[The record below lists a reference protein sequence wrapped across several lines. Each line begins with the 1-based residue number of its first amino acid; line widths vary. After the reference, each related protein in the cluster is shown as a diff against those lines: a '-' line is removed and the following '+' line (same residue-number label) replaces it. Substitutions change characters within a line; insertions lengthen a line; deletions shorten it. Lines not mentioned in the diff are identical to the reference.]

1 MTITDRPSW
10 VADAVFYQ
18 IFPDRFSMS
27 ADIPKPTNLEP
38 WESPPTRHG
47 YKGGDLGGVVDHLD
61 WVTDLGA
68 NAIYFNP
75 IFRSASNHRYHTHD
89 YYSIDPLLG
98 GDAAFERLLHEC
110 EMRQIRVVLDGVFNH
125 ASRGF
130 FQFNDILENGAQ
142 SPWLDWFTV
151 QQTPVNAYSGDSPNY
166 AAWWNNPAL
175 PQFNTENP
183 AVREFLM
190 GVTEHWIKRGI
201 DGWRLDVP
209 EEIKTEGF
217 WEEMRQR
224 VKAINPDAYI
234 VGEVWIPAGDWIGG
248 GTRFDGVMNYPMTE
262 ANLRFAAAGR
272 IADAVVEPVN
282 LTLTPP
288 LGAVGYAAAVT
299 EHLELYPWDAHT
311 SNLNLLG
318 SHDTARVVSMVG
330 GDADSVALAATLMLT
345 FPGAPC
351 IYYGDE
357 IGMHGGHD
365 PGCRAGFPWDRRE
378 DWNQNLLG
386 TFRDLIAVR
395 AARPELR
402 HGEYRTL
409 SAEGDLYVFSRE
421 TDAGGV
427 AVAVNAGNN
436 SATAELDGVTITDQ
450 LWGEGSSQGPNT
462 VSVPG
467 RSATIWSM
475 TR

>member
-1 MTITDRPSW
+1 
-10 VADAVFYQ
+10 
-18 IFPDRFSMS
+18 
-27 ADIPKPTNLEP
+27 
-38 WESPPTRHG
+38 
-47 YKGGDLGGVVDHLD
+47 
-61 WVTDLGA
+61 
-68 NAIYFNP
+68 
-75 IFRSASNHRYHTHD
+75 
-89 YYSIDPLLG
+89 
-98 GDAAFERLLHEC
+98 
-110 EMRQIRVVLDGVFNH
+110 
-125 ASRGF
+125 
-130 FQFNDILENGAQ
+130 
-142 SPWLDWFTV
+142 
-151 QQTPVNAYSGDSPNY
+151 
-166 AAWWNNPAL
+166 
-175 PQFNTENP
+175 
-183 AVREFLM
+183 
-190 GVTEHWIKRGI
+190 
-201 DGWRLDVP
+201 
-209 EEIKTEGF
+209 
-217 WEEMRQR
+217 
-224 VKAINPDAYI
+224 
-234 VGEVWIPAGDWIGG
+234 
-248 GTRFDGVMNYPMTE
+248 
-262 ANLRFAAAGR
+262 
-272 IADAVVEPVN
+272 
-282 LTLTPP
+282 
-288 LGAVGYAAAVT
+288 
-299 EHLELYPWDAHT
+299 
-311 SNLNLLG
+311 
-318 SHDTARVVSMVG
+318 MVG